1 MRQCEVQRGDA
12 SLSGSRRTDRHNT
25 DSTREV
31 VDTEGL
37 VQSQMA
43 CCPNTAVHE
52 DGGIDPNS
60 KCAAG
65 QSAGVT
71 PSHATCE
78 HGPQN
83 AARLC
88 EDVPDREKRPPQ
100 DLNHP
105 SQDQHPE

>member
-1 MRQCEVQRGDA
+1 MRQCEVQRGDV
-12 SLSGSRRTDRHNT
+12 SPPGSRRTGRQNT
-25 DSTREV
+25 ASTRKV

-43 CCPNTAVHE
+43 CCPDTAVHE

-60 KCAAG
+60 KCTAG

-78 HGPQN
+78 LSP
-83 AARLC
+83 
-88 EDVPDREKRPPQ
+88 
-100 DLNHP
+100 
-105 SQDQHPE
+105 